1 MPQPIRVLLV
11 EDHRLVAEGIEAL
24 LNRES
29 DIKVVGVAGSVKDAI
44 TMSYADAPDVV
55 VMDYRLPDGTGAQA
69 GEKIRSQRPS
79 PRLVF
84 VSGDDSEDALLS
96 AVRVGACGFLPKSRA
111 SADVVAAV
119 RKAAEGEMLIPAAQL
134 AGLLTRVHQRA
145 REEQERSQLRSQFT
159 PREHEVLMLMAQG
172 LDNKA
177 IARELGLT
185 LNTVR
190 SYVQDILEKL
200 DAHSKLEAVAAAARH
215 DLLVA

>member
-1 MPQPIRVLLV
+1 MSPPIRVLLV
-11 EDHRLVAEGIEAL
+11 EDHRLVAEGMHAL
-24 LNRES
+24 LDRES
-29 DIKVVGVAGSVKDAI
+29 DIQVVGVAGCVKDAV
-44 TMSYADAPDVV
+44 TMSIADSPDVV
-55 VMDYRLPDGTGAQA
+55 IMDYRLPDGTGAQA
-69 GEKIRSQRPS
+69 GEKMRNQRPR

-96 AVRVGACGFLPKSRA
+96 AVRVGACGCLPKSRGA
-111 SADVVAAV
+111 ADVVAAV
-119 RKAAEGEMLIPAAQL
+119 RTAADGEMLIPAAQL

-145 REEQERSQLRSQFT
+145 REEQDRTRLRSQFT
-159 PREHEVLMLMAQG
+159 PREHEVLLLMAQG

-215 DLLVA
+215 DLLLA

>member
-1 MPQPIRVLLV
+1 MPNPIRVLLV
-11 EDHRLVAEGIEAL
+11 EDHQLVAEGMQAL
-24 LNRES
+24 LSREA
-29 DIKVVGVAGSVKDAI
+29 DIQVVGVAGSVQDAVS
-44 TMSYADAPDVV
+44 MSSAGAPDVV
-55 VMDYRLPDGTGAQA
+55 VMDFRLPDGTGAQA
-69 GEKIRSQRPS
+69 GERMRSQRPR

-111 SADVVAAV
+111 SADMVEAV
-119 RKAAEGEMLIPAAQL
+119 RRAAEGEMLIPAGRL

-145 REEQERSQLRSQFT
+145 REEAERSRLRSQFT
-159 PREHEVLMLMAQG
+159 PREHEVLLMMAQG

-190 SYVQDILEKL
+190 SYVQDVLEKL
-200 DAHSKLEAVAAAARH
+200 GAHSKLEAVAAAARQ

>member
-1 MPQPIRVLLV
+1 M
-11 EDHRLVAEGIEAL
+11 
-24 LNRES
+24 
-29 DIKVVGVAGSVKDAI
+29 
-44 TMSYADAPDVV
+44 
-55 VMDYRLPDGTGAQA
+55 
-69 GEKIRSQRPS
+69 
-79 PRLVF
+79 
-84 VSGDDSEDALLS
+84 
-96 AVRVGACGFLPKSRA
+96 
-111 SADVVAAV
+111 
-119 RKAAEGEMLIPAAQL
+119 IPAAQL

-145 REEQERSQLRSQFT
+145 REEQDRSQLRSQFT
-159 PREHEVLMLMAQG
+159 PREHEVRLVLALG

>member
-1 MPQPIRVLLV
+1 
-11 EDHRLVAEGIEAL
+11 
-24 LNRES
+24 
-29 DIKVVGVAGSVKDAI
+29 
-44 TMSYADAPDVV
+44 
-55 VMDYRLPDGTGAQA
+55 
-69 GEKIRSQRPS
+69 
-79 PRLVF
+79 
-84 VSGDDSEDALLS
+84 
-96 AVRVGACGFLPKSRA
+96 
-111 SADVVAAV
+111 
-119 RKAAEGEMLIPAAQL
+119 LIPAAQL

-145 REEQERSQLRSQFT
+145 REEADRTLLRSQFT
-159 PREHEVLMLMAQG
+159 PREHEVLLLMANG